1 MGSKRAKAGVQFSS
15 ELIYVFQ
22 FSRHFFKLRK
32 IIINNNKKMNIN
44 EAQSK
49 LHSIGPELK
58 SNLET
63 DFDETN
69 G

>member
-1 MGSKRAKAGVQFSS
+1 MS
-15 ELIYVFQ
+15 
-22 FSRHFFKLRK
+22 RK
-32 IIINNNKKMNIN
+32 IKKMNIN

-49 LHSIGPELK
+49 LHSVGPKLK
-58 SNLET
+58 SNLEA

>member
-1 MGSKRAKAGVQFSS
+1 
-15 ELIYVFQ
+15 
-22 FSRHFFKLRK
+22 
-32 IIINNNKKMNIN
+32 MNIN
-44 EAQSK
+44 EAQLK
-49 LHSIGPELK
+49 LHSIGPKLK